1 MKFKKN
7 GKSEKIELFKTRSHS
22 TQSNFQH
29 KCKCKMHNV
38 FISISSGE
46 NQLHF
51 TTSHEINKEHLLLLI
66 SHGCFTTKARYV
78 CGVCLNFAGEN
89 LSAGE
94 HLQDPQT
101 DKINVL
107 TQSFEHS
114 QEVQCVAKM
123 IQSGEIPQESL
134 VLWCKTI
141 GNVLNKDVYCDSC
154 HLKGAYKDTSI
165 VKWGKEQPKITNLT
179 LTPQP

>member
-1 MKFKKN
+1 
-7 GKSEKIELFKTRSHS
+7 
-22 TQSNFQH
+22 
-29 KCKCKMHNV
+29 MHNV
-38 FISISSGE
+38 FISISSGG
-46 NQLHF
+46 NRLHCI
-51 TTSHEINKEHLLLLI
+51 TSHEINKERLLLLI

-114 QEVQCVAKM
+114 QKVQCVAKM
-123 IQSGEIPQESL
+123 IQSGEIRQESL

-165 VKWGKEQPKITNLT
+165 VKWG
-179 LTPQP
+179 